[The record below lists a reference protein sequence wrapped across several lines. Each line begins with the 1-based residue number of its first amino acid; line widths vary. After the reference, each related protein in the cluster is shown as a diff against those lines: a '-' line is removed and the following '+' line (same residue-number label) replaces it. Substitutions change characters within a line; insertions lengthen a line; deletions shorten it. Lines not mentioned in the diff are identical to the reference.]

1 MESVPTPLAKSILIP
16 LGLSWGMFPADAVIQ
31 NKIYGSGHHSNL
43 ASRTTTLII
52 SNEEMEDIMKI
63 IKSLEESGLLI
74 KGISETNKN
83 EGKERKTKLL
93 PMSLRILAAS
103 ILGYALVGKRII

>member
-1 MESVPTPLAKSILIP
+1 MS
-16 LGLSWGMFPADAVIQ
+16 PADAAIQ
-31 NKIYGSGHHSNL
+31 KKIYQSGHRSNL

-63 IKSLEESGLLI
+63 ITSLEESVLFI

-83 EGKERKTKLL
+83 EAK
-93 PMSLRILAAS
+93 
-103 ILGYALVGKRII
+103 